1 MIELTRTRGAF
12 SKIAGLHTLL
22 PLALFAV
29 LPMTAIA
36 QTEKTA
42 EKAASNPRLELY
54 GFIMT
59 DAIYQSGQNDANW
72 FDVLRP
78 TKLPAFDEQ
87 YGRDGHTHF
96 SVRQTRFGAKA
107 YLPTDLGELFTQFEW
122 EMFGTGVDAG
132 QTTLRLR
139 HAYAEIGKVGA
150 GQYWSPF
157 MDIDIFPNS
166 IEYWGP
172 NGMAFFRNVQIRVM
186 PVKGDSRITLAL
198 ERPGG
203 SADDGRFEDRTE
215 LANVIGRFQW
225 PDFSAEG
232 RLGRSWGYV
241 ELAGIIRPLKWDDL
255 LTDDQFDLN
264 GSDLG
269 WGISLSSNLKPSK
282 SAVIRL
288 QFITGAG
295 IQNYMNDAPVD
306 VGIVL
311 NPGSVTRPIEGK
323 ALGLMAATGFLDYQ
337 WSRLF
342 SSSLGY
348 SFLDIDNTEGQNDDA
363 FKKGQYALF
372 NLLYYPTTNTMVGAE
387 IQWGQRDN
395 AFDGF
400 SSSDFRLQFSARANY
415 SLKFWNEMRA
425 SNDN

>member
-1 MIELTRTRGAF
+1 MMTSLM
-12 SKIAGLHTLL
+12 KLHSHAIRRCWRRCIL
-22 PLALFAV
+22 PALFVVATS
-29 LPMTAIA
+29 PIA
-36 QTEKTA
+36 ARAQES
-42 EKAASNPRLELY
+42 EKAAANPRLELY

-59 DAIYQSGQNDANW
+59 DAAYQFGQSSGDW

-78 TKLPAFDEQ
+78 TKLPAFEEQ
-87 YGRDGHTHF
+87 YGRDGRTSF

-107 YLPTDLGELFTQFEW
+107 YLPTDLGEVFTQFEW

-139 HAYAEIGKVGA
+139 HAYAELGKFGA

-172 NGMAFFRNVQIRVM
+172 NGMVFFRNIQLRYM
-186 PVKGDSRITLAL
+186 PVKGDSRVTFAL
-198 ERPGG
+198 ERPGASG
-203 SADDGRFEDRTE
+203 DQGRFEDRTE
-215 LANVIGRFQW
+215 LEGVAGRFPL

-232 RLGRSWGYV
+232 RLGRGWGYV
-241 ELAGIIRPLKWDDL
+241 ELAGILRPMAWDDIL
-255 LTDDQFDLN
+255 DDQFDFS
-264 GSDLG
+264 GDALG
-269 WGISLSSNLKPSK
+269 WGVSLSSNLKAGN
-282 SAVIRL
+282 AVFRL
-288 QFITGAG
+288 QGVIGEG

-306 VGIVL
+306 VGIATNFDDPV
-311 NPGSVTRPIEGK
+311 RPIVGE
-323 ALGLMAATGFLDYQ
+323 ALGMWSATGFLDYQ

-348 SFLDIDNTEGQNDDA
+348 SILEMDNTDGQSDDA
-363 FKKGQYALF
+363 FKKGQYALV
-372 NLLYYPTTNTMVGAE
+372 NLLYYPTVNTMIGGE
-387 IQWGQRDN
+387 LQWGQRDN

-400 SSSDFRLQFSARANY
+400 VSNDVRFQVSARANW

-425 SNDN
+425 SNEN

>member
-1 MIELTRTRGAF
+1 MKIQIF
-12 SKIAGLHTLL
+12 SIAAHRDMRRRWRWLL
-22 PLALFAV
+22 AAL
-29 LPMTAIA
+29 LIA
-36 QTEKTA
+36 TPTMVFGQE
-42 EKAASNPRLELY
+42 EKAAVNPRLELY

-59 DAIYQSGQNDANW
+59 DAIYQSGQSDAAW

-78 TKLPAFDEQ
+78 TKLPAFEDEF
-87 YGRDGHTHF
+87 GRDGRTHF

-139 HAYAEIGKVGA
+139 HAYAELGKIGA

-172 NGMAFFRNVQIRVM
+172 NGMVFFRNIQLRFM
-186 PVKGDSRITLAL
+186 PVKGDSRVTFAL
-198 ERPGG
+198 ERPGASG
-203 SADDGRFEDRTE
+203 DQGRFEDRTE
-215 LANVIGRFQW
+215 LDNVAGRFPW

-241 ELAGIIRPLKWDDL
+241 ELAGIIRPLEWDDL
-255 LTDDQFDLN
+255 LDDQFDLS
-264 GSDLG
+264 GDDLG
-269 WGISLSSNLKPSK
+269 WGVSLSSNLKFIRNT
-282 SAVIRL
+282 VIRL
-288 QFITGAG
+288 QGVIGEG
-295 IQNYMNDAPVD
+295 VQNYMNDAPVD
-306 VGIVL
+306 VGIAL
-311 NPGSVTRPIEGK
+311 NPGDPVRPIVGE
-323 ALGLMAATGFLDYQ
+323 ALGMWSATGFIDYQ

-348 SFLDIDNTEGQNDDA
+348 SILEMDNTDGQSDDA

-372 NLLYYPTTNTMVGAE
+372 NLLYYPTVNTMIGAE
-387 IQWGQRDN
+387 VQWGQRDN

-400 SSSDFRLQFSARANY
+400 SSDDFRFQLSARANW